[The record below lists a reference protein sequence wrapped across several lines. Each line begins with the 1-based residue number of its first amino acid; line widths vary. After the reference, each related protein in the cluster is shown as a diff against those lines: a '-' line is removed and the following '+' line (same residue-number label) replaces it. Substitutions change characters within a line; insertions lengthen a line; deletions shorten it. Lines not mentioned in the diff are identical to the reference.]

1 MARPADLDAGEITD
15 KGYVNQRRVFAN
27 RAALV
32 ELLYAERAPENPE
45 SRPGRRGGKD
55 GVMRQQSMMRQQG
68 GPMGVTARP
77 LGPGAAALG
86 KLMTR
91 AWSLPPRR
99 NQVTVERDVQVPMS
113 DGTVLLATHYIPVS
127 VASAATVLV
136 RCPYG
141 RTGPFAL
148 QTGQILAERG
158 YHVLLQ
164 SVRGTF
170 GSGGDFEPMRHEI
183 TDGHDTVAWLRQQ
196 SWFEGR
202 LATYGPSYLGFVQ
215 WALAMDPPPELV
227 AAVVHV
233 GPHDFSRTAYRNGA
247 FDLYNYVMWSDMVA
261 HQESIGMLR
270 AMTRMTTAERR
281 LNRTL
286 SSLPVAAGFDDVI
299 GREPAW
305 SERWV
310 EHPQAA
316 DPFWDP
322 MKCGAAL
329 ERITVPVLLAG
340 GWQDLFIEQT
350 LEQYRTLAGRGVPVR
365 LLVGPWAHLDITSQ
379 GGVVVNESL
388 AWLDRY
394 AGLPSKGLQAAKS
407 RTDSRP
413 GSPEDSVRI
422 WVGGEG
428 AEQWREIGGWP
439 PPGVAEQRWY
449 LGANGTLG
457 PAEPAG
463 TEPAADV
470 PATAAPATAA
480 DVPAVG
486 FRYDPADPTPSPGG
500 AIMAM
505 RAGSQDNRAVER
517 RLDVLVF
524 SSDPLDEPLEVIG
537 EVAAEV
543 SVTRD
548 NPYAD
553 LFVRLC
559 DVDPRGRSYNVC
571 DGIVRLTEAD
581 PLTGTVRVS
590 LIGMAHRFGR
600 GHRIRLQIAGGAFPR
615 FARNPGN
622 GQVDATA
629 ADLVPTQYDI
639 GLGAA
644 HPSVLLLPVAAGG
657 G

>member
-1 MARPADLDAGEITD
+1 
-15 KGYVNQRRVFAN
+15 
-27 RAALV
+27 
-32 ELLYAERAPENPE
+32 
-45 SRPGRRGGKD
+45 
-55 GVMRQQSMMRQQG
+55 MRQQSMMRQQQG
-68 GPMGVTARP
+68 SPMTVTANP
-77 LGPGAAALG
+77 LSRGAAALG
-86 KLMTR
+86 KLAGRTW
-91 AWSLPPRR
+91 ALPPRR
-99 NQVTVERDVQVPMS
+99 NQVMVERDVPVPMS

-141 RTGPFAL
+141 RSGLFAL
-148 QTGQILAERG
+148 QSAQIFAERG

-233 GPHDFSRTAYRNGA
+233 GPHDFSRSAYRNGA

-270 AMTRMTTAERR
+270 AMTRMATAERR
-281 LNRTL
+281 LRPVL
-286 SSLPVAAGFDDVI
+286 GRLPVAAGYGDVI

-305 SERWV
+305 SERWM
-310 EHPQAA
+310 EHPQAT
-316 DPFWDP
+316 DPFWSP
-322 MKCGAAL
+322 MQCGTAL
-329 ERITVPVLLAG
+329 ERITVPVLLLG
-340 GWQDLFIEQT
+340 GWHDLFIEQT
-350 LEQYRTLAGRGVPVR
+350 LEQYQTLASRKVPVR
-365 LLVGPWAHLDITSQ
+365 LVVGPWAHLNLNAK
-379 GGVVVNESL
+379 GAAVALPESL

-394 AGLPSKGLQAAKS
+394 AGLGPEAARN
-407 RTDSRP
+407 RTGSRP
-413 GSPEDSVRI
+413 GPPEHPVRI

-439 PPGVAEQRWY
+439 PPGVAQQRWY
-449 LGANGTLG
+449 LGPNGSLG
-457 PAEPAG
+457 PVKPAG
-463 TEPAADV
+463 AGPAVDGPAA
-470 PATAAPATAA
+470 
-480 DVPAVG
+480 G

-500 AIMAM
+500 AIMATN
-505 RAGSQDNRAVER
+505 AGSRDNQAVER

-559 DVDPRGRSYNVC
+559 DVDPRGRSHNVC

-590 LIGMAHRFGR
+590 LLGTAHRFGR
-600 GHRIRLQIAGGAFPR
+600 GHRIRLQVAGGAFPR

-622 GQVDATA
+622 GQVDATT

-639 GLGAA
+639 GLDAA
-644 HPSVLLLPVAAGG
+644 HPSVLLLPIAAGG
-657 G
+657 A

>member
-1 MARPADLDAGEITD
+1 M
-15 KGYVNQRRVFAN
+15 
-27 RAALV
+27 
-32 ELLYAERAPENPE
+32 
-45 SRPGRRGGKD
+45 
-55 GVMRQQSMMRQQG
+55 MRQQSMTRPRSQTVQPG
-68 GPMGVTARP
+68 GPKATGARP
-77 LGPGAAALG
+77 LSPRPLSRTAAAVG
-86 KLMTR
+86 RAAAR

-99 NQVTVERDVQVPMS
+99 NQVAVEYDVEVPMS

-183 TDGHDTVAWLRQQ
+183 TDGQDTVAWLRQQ
-196 SWFEGR
+196 NWFEGR

-233 GPHDFSRTAYRNGA
+233 GPHDFNRSAYRSGA
-247 FDLYNYVMWSDMVA
+247 FDLYNYVTWSDLVA
-261 HQESIGMLR
+261 HQESMGMLR
-270 AMTRMTTAERR
+270 GMARMVTADRR
-281 LNRTL
+281 LRQVL
-286 SSLPVAAGFDDVI
+286 QGLPVGAGFADVI

-305 SERWV
+305 SERWMD
-310 EHPQAA
+310 HPQAS
-316 DPFWDP
+316 DPFWAP
-322 MKCGAAL
+322 MQCGAAL
-329 ERITVPVLLAG
+329 ERITVPVLLVG

-365 LLVGPWAHLDITSQ
+365 LLVGPWAHLDLTAQ
-379 GGVVVNESL
+379 GGVAINESL
-388 AWLDRY
+388 AWFDRY
-394 AGLPSKGLQAAKS
+394 AGPGPES

-413 GSPEDSVRI
+413 PAPPDHPVRV

-428 AEQWREIGGWP
+428 EGQWREIGGWP

-449 LGANGTLG
+449 LGTHGSLG
-457 PAEPAG
+457 PVRPAG
-463 TEPAADV
+463 AAPAAD
-470 PATAAPATAA
+470 APAAS
-480 DVPAVG
+480 

-505 RAGSQDNRAVER
+505 NAGSRDNRAVER

-524 SSDPLDEPLEVIG
+524 SGDPLDEPVEILG

-543 SVTRD
+543 FLTRD

-559 DVDPRGRSYNVC
+559 DVDPRGRSRNVC

-581 PLTGTVRVS
+581 PLTGKVRVS
-590 LIGMAHRFGR
+590 LVAAAYRFGR
-600 GHRIRLQIAGGAFPR
+600 GHRIRLQVAGGAFPR

-629 ADLVPTQYDI
+629 ADLMPTHYDI
-639 GLGAA
+639 GLDAA

-657 G
+657 R

>member
-1 MARPADLDAGEITD
+1 M
-15 KGYVNQRRVFAN
+15 
-27 RAALV
+27 
-32 ELLYAERAPENPE
+32 
-45 SRPGRRGGKD
+45 
-55 GVMRQQSMMRQQG
+55 MRQQSMTRPRSLTSQPG
-68 GPMGVTARP
+68 GSKAAGSTAGGARP
-77 LGPGAAALG
+77 LSPGAAALG
-86 KLMTR
+86 R
-91 AWSLPPRR
+91 AAARGWSLPPRR
-99 NQVTVERDVQVPMS
+99 NRVAVEYDVEVPMS

-141 RTGPFAL
+141 RTGVFAL

-170 GSGGDFEPMRHEI
+170 GSGGGFEPMRHEI
-183 TDGHDTVAWLRQQ
+183 TDGQDTVAWLRQQ

-233 GPHDFSRTAYRNGA
+233 GPHDFSRSAYRNGA
-247 FDLYNYVMWSDMVA
+247 FDLYNYVMWSDLVA
-261 HQESIGMLR
+261 HQESMGMLR
-270 AMTRMTTAERR
+270 AMARMVTAERR
-281 LNRTL
+281 LRGVLNG
-286 SSLPVAAGFDDVI
+286 LPVAARYADVI

-305 SERWV
+305 SERWMD
-310 EHPQAA
+310 HPQAS
-316 DPFWDP
+316 DPFWAP
-322 MKCGAAL
+322 MQCGPAL
-329 ERITVPVLLAG
+329 ERITVPVLLVG

-365 LLVGPWAHLDITSQ
+365 LLVGPWAHLDLNSQ
-379 GGVVVNESL
+379 GGVAINESL

-394 AGLPSKGLQAAKS
+394 TGPGRNDPAAA
-407 RTDSRP
+407 P
-413 GSPEDSVRI
+413 VSPEHPVRV

-428 AEQWREIGGWP
+428 ARQWREIGGWP

-449 LGANGTLG
+449 LGTHGSLG
-457 PAEPAG
+457 PVRPAEAA
-463 TEPAADV
+463 PAAD
-470 PATAAPATAA
+470 PPTAS
-480 DVPAVG
+480 

-505 RAGSQDNRAVER
+505 NAGSRDNRAVER

-524 SSDPLDEPLEVIG
+524 SSDPLDEPVEILG
-537 EVAAEV
+537 EVAAEI
-543 SVTRD
+543 SLIRD

-559 DVDPRGRSYNVC
+559 DVDPRGRSRNVC

-590 LIGMAHRFGR
+590 LVAAAYRFGR
-600 GHRIRLQIAGGAFPR
+600 GDRK
-615 FARNPGN
+615 
-622 GQVDATA
+622 
-629 ADLVPTQYDI
+629 
-639 GLGAA
+639 
-644 HPSVLLLPVAAGG
+644 SV
-657 G
+657 